1 MWQAVFAA
9 AVAASTGLLAKNH
22 IFNFKPATDTFDPT
36 AHHNA
41 ANPIF
46 NFNPAPVSSD
56 PTADHNAEPHP
67 NTNPNLSIA
76 SAFQSELPPWEISD
90 CEEQPEGTIFRFSSE
105 GRGESGTRFRLR
117 KGTRSK
123 KKKGVGVEAERSNGA
138 EQRRTARKVGVCLKK
153 RKTGKSVAAA
163 NAKCGS
169 SSSADT
175 SLFNWG
181 LNVGIMYMMSA
192 GKAEINK
199 LNTAMDETARIVHE
213 LKSELHKRKSP
224 QKLQA
229 SGSASEDSM
238 NDQTTSYKLTHPGLN
253 KSSSE
258 NRGPND
264 MRISSFPVSDG
275 ECASSVLTEEQE
287 PEPEVMDM
295 DQLEAELESELQ
307 KLPWCIT
314 EAPRQEG
321 LSNLAEDIV
330 PELEGQG
337 VDTQQFHGVLPA
349 QLDQKLCHVLIE
361 QQESQ
366 IVELESELH
375 SAQSKLQEKETE
387 LQSLKDCVRRLT
399 ELSLSNVSDDE
410 TEARNGQEQATDW
423 NYNMQRYESTKPTV
437 GMKRPY

>member
-1 MWQAVFAA
+1 MWQAVLAA

-22 IFNFKPATDTFDPT
+22 IFNFKPATD
-36 AHHNA
+36 
-41 ANPIF
+41 
-46 NFNPAPVSSD
+46 SSD
-56 PTADHNAEPHP
+56 PTADHNAEHHP
-67 NTNPNLSIA
+67 NPNPNLSIA

-117 KGTRSK
+117 KGGRSK
-123 KKKGVGVEAERSNGA
+123 KKKGVGIEAERSNGA

-153 RKTGKSVAAA
+153 RKTGKNVAA
-163 NAKCGS
+163 AKCGS

-175 SLFNWG
+175 SLFSWG

-258 NRGPND
+258 NRGSND

-321 LSNLAEDIV
+321 LSNLGEDIV

-366 IVELESELH
+366 IGELESELH

-410 TEARNGQEQATDW
+410 TETRNGQEQATDW
-423 NYNMQRYESTKPTV
+423 NYNMQISESTKPTV

>member
-22 IFNFKPATDTFDPT
+22 IFNFKPATD
-36 AHHNA
+36 
-41 ANPIF
+41 
-46 NFNPAPVSSD
+46 SSD

-67 NTNPNLSIA
+67 NTNTNLSIA

-90 CEEQPEGTIFRFSSE
+90 CEEQPEGTIFRFSSK

-153 RKTGKSVAAA
+153 RKTGKSVAA
-163 NAKCGS
+163 AKCGS

-229 SGSASEDSM
+229 SDSASEDSM

-258 NRGPND
+258 TRGPND

-314 EAPRQEG
+314 EAPCQEG
-321 LSNLAEDIV
+321 LSNLGEDIV

-423 NYNMQRYESTKPTV
+423 NYNMQRSESTKPTV

>member
-22 IFNFKPATDTFDPT
+22 IFNFKPATD
-36 AHHNA
+36 
-41 ANPIF
+41 
-46 NFNPAPVSSD
+46 SD
-56 PTADHNAEPHP
+56 PTTDHNAEPHP
-67 NTNPNLSIA
+67 NPNPNLSIA

-117 KGTRSK
+117 RGARSK
-123 KKKGVGVEAERSNGA
+123 KKKGVGVEDERSNGA

-163 NAKCGS
+163 KCGS

-175 SLFNWG
+175 SLFSWG

-238 NDQTTSYKLTHPGLN
+238 NDQTTNYKLTHPGLN

-287 PEPEVMDM
+287 PGPEVMDM

-321 LSNLAEDIV
+321 LSNLGEDIV

-423 NYNMQRYESTKPTV
+423 NYNMQRSESTKPTV